1 MKIFRKIVIIIG
13 VIIAIPLIMALFVN
27 KAYAVKESI
36 VINKPKAEVFEYVK
50 LLKNQNNFS
59 KWATMDPEMKKTYHG
74 TDGTVGFISAWES
87 EEDNVGVGEQ
97 EILKIVEG
105 ERIDYELRFIKP
117 FESTQETYMS
127 TESVNG
133 NQTEVTWGFNGEM
146 KYPMNL
152 MLVFMDFEEMIGDDF
167 QEGLKKLKTIVENN

>member
-27 KAYAVKESI
+27 KSYAVKESI

-87 EEDNVGVGEQ
+87 EEDNVGAGEQ

-167 QEGLKKLKTIVENN
+167 QEGLKNLKTIVENN

>member
-27 KAYAVKESI
+27 KSYAVKESI

-167 QEGLKKLKTIVENN
+167 QEGLKNLKTIVENN

>member
-27 KAYAVKESI
+27 KSYAVKESI